1 MPFYKVIKSSSLCPF
16 TGKIFPYSLENVIKH
31 KTQQQPQDNVLT
43 KSKTRR
49 WIIHLHK
56 FPPHYHPPMEGVR
69 FSTTNSPN
77 LDRIFNNINT
87 HSATPHYRYFHNLRI
102 PKTTHVQ
109 TLNKNPTTTH
119 LPKELPQSYF
129 SNQNG
134 CKSLKEK

>member
-31 KTQQQPQDNVLT
+31 KTQQQLQDNVLT

-87 HSATPHYRYFHNLRI
+87 HSATP
-102 PKTTHVQ
+102 TTDISI
-109 TLNKNPTTTH
+109 TS
-119 LPKELPQSYF
+119 E
-129 SNQNG
+129 
-134 CKSLKEK
+134 SLKPPMYRPLIKTPPQPTYPKNCHSHISPIKMAVNR